1 MAESSTRTV
10 ERALDLLAVIC
21 DGDGLTL
28 SESSR
33 AVDLSPSTAL
43 RLLRTLETR
52 GFVRRGEDGSYGP
65 GSRIIQLGAQSL
77 SSESLVT
84 LSRQA
89 MEDLVA
95 ETGESA
101 YLSVEGHDRSSL
113 YIAIAPGTHSVR
125 HANWVGRTVPL
136 ERSAVGQVLT
146 GHTPA
151 AGYVVVER
159 GVETDVTA
167 IAAPIRSEQRVV
179 AALSLVI
186 PSYRVTPADL
196 ARYGPLLAR
205 AAGTVSAGLGKTDPA
220 PPEPLVDHD

>member
-21 DGDGLTL
+21 DSDGLTL

-52 GFVRRGEDGSYGP
+52 GFVRKDDAGSYLP

-84 LSRQA
+84 LSRQT
-89 MEDLVA
+89 MERLAA
-95 ETGESA
+95 ETGESV
-101 YLSVEGHDRSSL
+101 YLSVEGHDRSGL
-113 YIAIAPGTHSVR
+113 YIAIVEGTHSVR
-125 HANWVGRTVPL
+125 HASWVGRTVPL
-136 ERSAVGQVLT
+136 EHSAAGQVLT
-146 GHTPA
+146 GQTPA
-151 AGYVVVER
+151 SGYVVVER

-167 IAAPIRSEQRVV
+167 LAAPIRSEQRVV

-186 PSYRVTPADL
+186 PSYRVTPTDI
-196 ARYGPLLAR
+196 ARYGPLLVR
-205 AAGTVSAGLGKTDPA
+205 AAGSVSAGLGRSTPA
-220 PPEPLVDHD
+220 LSSP

>member
-52 GFVRRGEDGSYGP
+52 GFVRRGEDGTYGP
-65 GSRIIQLGAQSL
+65 GGRIIQLGAQSL

-84 LSRQA
+84 LSRTA

-113 YIAIAPGTHSVR
+113 YIAIVEGTHSVR

-136 ERSAVGQVLT
+136 ERSAAGQVLT
-146 GHTPA
+146 DQIPE

-167 IAAPIRSEQRVV
+167 IAAPIRSELRVV
-179 AALSLVI
+179 AALSLVV

-205 AAGTVSAGLGKTDPA
+205 AADTVSAGLGKTTHAPA
-220 PPEPLVDHD
+220 DHVNPD

>member
-1 MAESSTRTV
+1 MAEPSTRTV

-21 DGDGLTL
+21 DADGLTL

-52 GFVRRGEDGSYGP
+52 GFVRRSDDGAYLP

-77 SSESLVT
+77 SSESLV
-84 LSRQA
+84 LLCRPVMDQ
-89 MEDLVA
+89 LVS
-95 ETGESA
+95 ETGESV
-101 YLSVEGHDRSSL
+101 YLSVAGHDRSAL

-136 ERSAVGQVLT
+136 DGSAVGQVLA
-146 GHTPA
+146 GQTPD

-167 IAAPIRSEQRVV
+167 LAAPIRSEANVV

-186 PSYRVTPADL
+186 PSYRVTPADI
-196 ARYGPLLAR
+196 RRFGPLLAR
-205 AAGTVSAGLGKTDPA
+205 AAEAVSAGLSRAERITTTS
-220 PPEPLVDHD
+220 

>member
-52 GFVRRGEDGSYGP
+52 GFVRKTDDGAYLP

-84 LSRQA
+84 LCRPA
-89 MEDLVA
+89 MERLVA
-95 ETGESA
+95 DTGESV
-101 YLSVEGHDRSSL
+101 YLSVAGHDRSAL

-136 ERSAVGQVLT
+136 DGSAAGQVLARQ
-146 GHTPA
+146 TPT

-167 IAAPIRSEQRVV
+167 LAAPIRSEANVV

-186 PSYRVTPADL
+186 PSYRVTPGDIG
-196 ARYGPLLAR
+196 RYGPLLAR
-205 AAGTVSAGLGKTDPA
+205 AAGQVSAGLGRDERLPA
-220 PPEPLVDHD
+220 PS

>member
-52 GFVRRGEDGSYGP
+52 GFVRRGDDGSYRP

-77 SSESLVT
+77 SGESLVT
-84 LSRQA
+84 LSRRA

-101 YLSVEGHDRSSL
+101 YLSTPGHDHCSL
-113 YIAIAPGTHSVR
+113 YIAIVEGTHSVR

-136 ERSAVGQVLT
+136 ERSAAGQVLT
-146 GHTPA
+146 GHTPP

-159 GVETDVTA
+159 GVEADVTA
-167 IAAPIRSEQRVV
+167 IAAPIRSEHRVV

-186 PSYRVTPADL
+186 PSYRVNPADV
-196 ARYGPLLAR
+196 ARYGPLLVR
-205 AAGTVSAGLGKTDPA
+205 AADTVSAGLGKTVPA
-220 PPEPLVDHD
+220 AAEPV